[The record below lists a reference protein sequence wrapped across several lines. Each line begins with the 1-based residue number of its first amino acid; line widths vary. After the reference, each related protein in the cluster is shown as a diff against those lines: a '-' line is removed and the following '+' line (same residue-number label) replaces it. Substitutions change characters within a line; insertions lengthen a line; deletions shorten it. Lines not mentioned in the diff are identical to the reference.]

1 MANPTSPPTDAPPA
15 HEGAHYANP
24 SSRPLRGPLSPTDR
38 EGTQRVVWKVFF
50 VLILCVVAM
59 VLVLGLVTRHP

>member
-1 MANPTSPPTDAPPA
+1 MANPTSPPTDAPRA

-24 SSRPLRGPLSPTDR
+24 SSKPLRGPVSTADR
-38 EGTQRVVWKVFF
+38 EGTQRMIWKLFF

>member
-1 MANPTSPPTDAPPA
+1 VSTA
-15 HEGAHYANP
+15 
-24 SSRPLRGPLSPTDR
+24 DR
-38 EGTQRVVWKVFF
+38 EGTQRMIWKLFF